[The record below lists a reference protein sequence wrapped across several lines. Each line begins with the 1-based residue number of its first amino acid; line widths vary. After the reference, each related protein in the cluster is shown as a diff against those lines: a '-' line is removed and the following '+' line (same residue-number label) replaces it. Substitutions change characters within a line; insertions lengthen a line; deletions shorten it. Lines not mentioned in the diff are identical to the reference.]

1 MTYGIS
7 NGHMTHDIT
16 WLRKVKLV
24 TPIDLQRNISK
35 TAGDAIYSNN
45 RLLDSLPW
53 VIPVGYASDSL
64 ASC

>member
-1 MTYGIS
+1 
-7 NGHMTHDIT
+7 
-16 WLRKVKLV
+16 V

-35 TAGDAIYSNN
+35 TAGDDIYSNN